1 MYETCA
7 LSSQLVRRQCGS
19 LYCSIHPGRER
30 PAASETALVRRAEVK
45 SEVNYLALLTKGDTR
60 SFIDITSECKLER
73 MWENFGD
80 QSECVLDGWQTACF
94 VCFKSVYSTCK
105 FPSLK
110 CQQLT
115 IRRGLQS
122 EYGWIWCK
130 INIKLYH
137 QIPSSISFL
146 EVAPLWILA
155 PQSAKSVQCL
165 IPTAL
170 PRS

>member
-1 MYETCA
+1 MCNLFSTG
-7 LSSQLVRRQCGS
+7 STRQCGS
-19 LYCSIHPGRER
+19 TLYCSIHPGRER

-45 SEVNYLALLTKGDTR
+45 SKVNYLALLTKGDTR
-60 SFIDITSECKLER
+60 SFIDITSECKLGR
-73 MWENFGD
+73 MWKNFGD

-94 VCFKSVYSTCK
+94 VCFKSVYGTCK

-110 CQQLT
+110 CQWLT

-130 INIKLYH
+130 IDIKSYH
-137 QIPSSISFL
+137 QIPSSISFS

-155 PQSAKSVQCL
+155 PQSANS
-165 IPTAL
+165 A
-170 PRS
+170 